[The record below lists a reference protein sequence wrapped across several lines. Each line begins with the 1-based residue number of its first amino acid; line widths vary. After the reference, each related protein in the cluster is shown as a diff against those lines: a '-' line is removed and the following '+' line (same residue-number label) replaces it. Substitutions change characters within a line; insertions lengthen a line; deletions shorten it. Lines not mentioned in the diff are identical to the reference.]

1 MRQFKET
8 NNTQYAT
15 ENNKRKGEEAV
26 SCGHYFV
33 DGDQECLSTKLI
45 FEKRKGGSERGATQ
59 VSENAFRQRKHLI
72 RNVLKEANVRGV
84 GGGCDK

>member
-1 MRQFKET
+1 M
-8 NNTQYAT
+8 NNIQYAT

-33 DGDQECLSTKLI
+33 DSDQECLSTKLI

-59 VSENAFRQRKHLI
+59 VSENAFRQSECWRHGIYCCLSGKLCGG
-72 RNVLKEANVRGV
+72 LGV
-84 GGGCDK
+84 GF